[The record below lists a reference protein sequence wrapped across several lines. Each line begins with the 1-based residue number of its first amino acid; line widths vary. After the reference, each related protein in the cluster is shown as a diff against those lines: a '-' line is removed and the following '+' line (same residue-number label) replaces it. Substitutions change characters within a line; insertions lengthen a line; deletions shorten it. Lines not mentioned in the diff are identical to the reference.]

1 MSDCNTECFPLK
13 KNHQIIITCMCD
25 IIKKSFK
32 ITLRVMIKSTGIGN
46 ISINI
51 HQINLFPTGKLL

>member
-1 MSDCNTECFPLK
+1 
-13 KNHQIIITCMCD
+13 MCD

-46 ISINI
+46 ISDKFVPNRKTIIMKIKSMHISYVSIKTNI
-51 HQINLFPTGKLL
+51 P